1 MESTTE
7 LSKFALSFRS
17 KILKNSLDNNKG
29 HIGSAFSVIDILI
42 SLKFC
47 GLLQDSK
54 NHFVLSKGH
63 AFQALRMVLE
73 LDHSN
78 SNIEVPELLNSTHPS
93 HMLRDIEFS
102 TGSLGQGICFA
113 AGLAYSH
120 KYFTKSNS
128 KITCL
133 ISDAELNSGS
143 TFETF
148 QFIIQHNLDNLV
160 IIIDNDGQQALERTA
175 NVVDTK
181 PFIDS
186 LSRFGFKVIDL
197 DGHNFE
203 NLVDCFSGLKFDL
216 PTVINCNTISGYPVT
231 FMMKEILW
239 HYKNVDLEEYLN
251 ALRILEEYYA

>member
-1 MESTTE
+1 LEAVPE
-7 LSKFALSFRS
+7 LSKFAHSFRS
-17 KILKNSLDNNKG
+17 KILKNSLENKKG
-29 HIGSAFSVIDILI
+29 HVGSSFSVLDILI

-47 GLLQDSK
+47 GLLQHSK

-63 AFQALRMVLE
+63 AFQAFRMVLE
-73 LDHSN
+73 LDHSKSN
-78 SNIEVPELLNSTHPS
+78 SDVPELIDSTHPS

-148 QFIIQHNLDNLV
+148 QFIIQHKLDNLV
-160 IIIDNDGQQALERTA
+160 IIIDNNGQQALDRTV
-175 NVVDTK
+175 NVVNTK
-181 PFIDS
+181 PFVES
-186 LSRFGFKVIDL
+186 LTGIGFKVINV

-203 NLVDCFSGLKFDL
+203 SLVDCFCGLKFDL
-216 PTVINCNTISGYPVT
+216 PTVINCNTISGHPIT
-231 FMMKEILW
+231 FMMKEIPW
-239 HYKNVDLEEYLN
+239 HYKNVDLEEYNN
-251 ALRILEEYYA
+251 AIQILKDYYA